1 MTQEILMRMKLNK
14 NIIYLKK
21 IMKIVI
27 LKNIKI

>member
-21 IMKIVI
+21 IMKIVT